1 MDQHTELLI
10 QQKDSITE
18 EDIEELL
25 YGDVEMRDGSQQ
37 FFGGNSMTWQV
48 VYKMTGGF
56 DTAALLAVV
65 ILAAAWL
72 LIRNIMSISMT
83 RDIRQYGLLK
93 TLGATGGQLAWMI
106 ALETARSAVRGCVTG
121 GIVGG
126 LVSVMVLPRLLSG
139 MYLYGLGSISA
150 ASVFHPWLLGI
161 SILFVLLVAIAGAM
175 PAWIRGDPDDAG
187 GGGRVCGRGKEGF
200 PVNPAGETLP
210 EPQSPA

>member
-1 MDQHTELLI
+1 
-10 QQKDSITE
+10 
-18 EDIEELL
+18 
-25 YGDVEMRDGSQQ
+25 
-37 FFGGNSMTWQV
+37 
-48 VYKMTGGF
+48 
-56 DTAALLAVV
+56 
-65 ILAAAWL
+65 
-72 LIRNIMSISMT
+72 MSISMT

-175 PAWIRGDPDDAG
+175 PAWIRVIRMTPVEAAGYVGAGKKVSPSIGWGDASG
-187 GGGRVCGRGKEGF
+187 AAVSCVEWR
-200 PVNPAGETLP
+200 
-210 EPQSPA
+210 